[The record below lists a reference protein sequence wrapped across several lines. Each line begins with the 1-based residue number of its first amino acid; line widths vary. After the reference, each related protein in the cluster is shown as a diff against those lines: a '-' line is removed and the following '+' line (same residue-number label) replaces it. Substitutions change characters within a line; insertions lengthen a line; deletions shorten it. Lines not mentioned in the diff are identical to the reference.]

1 MGRAEPI
8 GQPPPRPR
16 HEDEEKQENEGQYPP
31 CSHARGTLSWT
42 HDCASPLFPPS
53 HPMVGDGHGLQCRRA
68 RADFAHSGGGRY
80 ATDTGAHQALTRSVS
95 VTDRRTHHA
104 IGGASQLLLR
114 SHVPRTAHGLAGFGK
129 TGGDHHHA
137 ETWEAIRPSPCR
149 MARASG
155 ALECQRARTARLFYE
170 LGLGRNFTDIRE
182 ARPGDFLKVF
192 WTDAVGQN
200 ERGHSVIYLGTEIVD
215 GQEMV
220 KYWSSNKPDG
230 MGTRSVSRKKIAWM
244 LFSRL
249 EHRSESPPGRACRNP
264 TPTSPRCYGWTPA
277 AARRSSSRA
286 RRHRRLA
293 SRKNASYLFRM
304 SRKIPVS
311 APQNPLQSSLRRLS
325 RWTACRG
332 TGDRAGARPGESR
345 YQAPPHRPPQGKG
358 PARRQDRHRREPA
371 PDPPLSAGTRESPQ
385 GRAQVARCGGALN
398 GREMELQGD
407 QARACAP
414 SLKERA
420 SSSAA

>member
-1 MGRAEPI
+1 MPLCSSRFRAF
-8 GQPPPRPR
+8 R
-16 HEDEEKQENEGQYPP
+16 
-31 CSHARGTLSWT
+31 
-42 HDCASPLFPPS
+42 
-53 HPMVGDGHGLQCRRA
+53 RRA
-68 RADFAHSGGGRY
+68 LCHRYRRA
-80 ATDTGAHQALTRSVS
+80 QALTRSVS
-95 VTDRRTHHA
+95 VTDTGARITPSAARPSYCSGATYLALLMACRIWKNGGRSPSRRDV
-104 IGGASQLLLR
+104 GGDSA
-114 SHVPRTAHGLAGFGK
+114 PALAGWHGHL
-129 TGGDHHHA
+129 G
-137 ETWEAIRPSPCR
+137 P
-149 MARASG
+149 
-155 ALECQRARTARLFYE
+155 LECQRARHGRLFYE

-311 APQNPLQSSLRRLS
+311 APQNRSSLPSPLS
-325 RWTACRG
+325 RWTACPRDRRSCRSPPRKKSIPSATASSSARKRPERG
-332 TGDRAGARPGESR
+332 GKTVIVVSQLPTHLSPPELENLLKAARKSL
-345 YQAPPHRPPQGKG
+345 A
-358 PARRQDRHRREPA
+358 
-371 PDPPLSAGTRESPQ
+371 
-385 GRAQVARCGGALN
+385 CGGALN

-407 QARACAP
+407 QAARVRAFFEGKGLIVGGV
-414 SLKERA
+414 S
-420 SSSAA
+420 